1 MGSAKAEKSFKI
13 YYKILPKSFLIII
26 LIDFELN
33 FVGFLPD
40 RAPLKKYLC
49 FRGKDPPAVVAT
61 WEGCLGNF
69 FFFVED
75 HVN

>member
-33 FVGFLPD
+33 FVGFLPA
-40 RAPLKKYLC
+40 RAPLKKISL
-49 FRGKDPPAVVAT
+49 FQRERPSSGRRDVGGLFGKLFLF
-61 WEGCLGNF
+61 C
-69 FFFVED
+69 
-75 HVN
+75 